1 MDDGGDQED
10 RKRESDKPVD
20 LTRERES
27 FVRQFIRRGVEL
39 TEGLLEENE
48 RLREQLDA
56 LSEQNGL
63 LRAQIASDDAIRD
76 LLRKIE
82 TLEAERR
89 ALLERSSELEAHT
102 KESEDR
108 NTEVEQELHDLA
120 NLYIASSHLHST
132 LSVRGVMRHLCELLQ
147 QLVGA
152 EIFVIWL
159 VKGERV
165 VPLCADGVPFDGL
178 SALAKGEGA
187 VGEVLLTG
195 IPRIADAPQPGG
207 SLDAPVAAI
216 PLMVRD
222 VAVGAIT
229 VASVFEQKTAW
240 AAVDRELFHLMGSH
254 AGPALIAANLYSRE
268 PGAHEALVG
277 LLDHL
282 DLKPTPN
289 GASERDG

>member
-1 MDDGGDQED
+1 MDDDGGE
-10 RKRESDKPVD
+10 REETRESEKPVD

-48 RLREQLDA
+48 RLRTRIEQLQ
-56 LSEQNGL
+56 EQNGL

-82 TLEAERR
+82 TLESERR
-89 ALLERSSELEAHT
+89 ELLDRSTKLEETT
-102 KESEDR
+102 KQSEDR
-108 NTEVEQELHDLA
+108 NSEVEQELHDLA

-132 LSVRGVMRHLCELLQ
+132 LSSRGVMRHLCELLQ

-152 EIFVIWL
+152 EVFAIYL
-159 VKGERV
+159 VRGERV
-165 VPLCADGVPFDGL
+165 VPIGADGV
-178 SALAKGEGA
+178 ALDTLEPLAPGEGI
-187 VGEVLLTG
+187 VGEVMLTG
-195 IPRIADAPQPGG
+195 MPRILDEPQPRGT
-207 SLDAPVAAI
+207 LEAPVAAI

-229 VASVFEQKTAW
+229 VASVFEQKSAW

-254 AGPALIAANLYSRE
+254 VATALIAANLYARE
-268 PGAHEALVG
+268 PGAREALTG
-277 LLDHL
+277 LVEQLNL
-282 DLKPTPN
+282 T
-289 GASERDG
+289 